1 MVKGFPV
8 EDRLD
13 GVSNYGS
20 WKPRV
25 LLTLEE
31 NEVKDFSLT
40 VVPIPDD
47 ATQQEAWRKNDVKA

>member
-20 WKPRV
+20 WNPRV
-25 LLTLEE
+25 LLYLEE

-40 VVPIPDD
+40 MVPIPDD
-47 ATQQEAWRKNDVKA
+47 ANQLAT